1 MDILH
6 KYAAGHGNPNAK
18 ILILGES
25 PAMGETHCM
34 SSNKELSSMLKEA
47 GINETQVW
55 KTCVSKHYVPPNPKK
70 GKKIPF
76 IVRAKNYNVDI
87 EQHLKDLPYGPPLV
101 LLVLGLAI
109 VTGKQIG
116 RAHV

>member
-18 ILILGES
+18 ILVLGES
-25 PAMGETHCM
+25 PAPNETHCM
-34 SSNKELSSMLKEA
+34 SSNKELSTMLKEA
-47 GINETQVW
+47 GISEAQVW
-55 KTCVSKHYVPPNPKK
+55 KTCVSKHYVPGNPKK

-87 EQHLKDLPYGPPLV
+87 EQHLD
-101 LLVLGLAI
+101 
-109 VTGKQIG
+109 IG
-116 RAHV
+116 RTFNQIL